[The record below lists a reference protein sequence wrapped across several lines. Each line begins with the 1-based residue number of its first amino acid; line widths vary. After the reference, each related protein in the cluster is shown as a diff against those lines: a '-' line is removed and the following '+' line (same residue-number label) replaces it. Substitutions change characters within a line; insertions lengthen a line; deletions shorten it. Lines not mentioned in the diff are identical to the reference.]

1 MKDALIKSIKN
12 AITKHRV
19 TNDGGVHYA
28 VVNEGVPNKFDYQI
42 IVFFKK
48 DKTVIDFWIGIVG
61 KPKIEIS
68 SLEVEPMDKDGAVAF
83 AKNHLIEKLK
93 EIL

>member
-1 MKDALIKSIKN
+1 MKKLLIKSISN
-12 AITKHRV
+12 AITKYRV

-42 IVFFKK
+42 LVFFKK
-48 DKTVIDFWIGIVG
+48 DKIVIDFWVGIVG
-61 KPKIEIS
+61 KPKIEIN
-68 SLEVEPMDKDGAVAF
+68 SLEVEPMDKDGSVAF
-83 AKNHLIEKLK
+83 AKNHLIEKIK